1 MRGAIAKGAAW
12 MVLFRLFD
20 RSIGIVSTAILARLL
35 LPADFGL
42 VAMAMSIIA
51 VIEFATAFSFE
62 MALIQKPDPQ
72 REHYDT
78 AWTLNIIVAGLG
90 AVLTSLLAFPAAN
103 FYGDPR
109 LVEVMLAIGAAWL
122 IAGFENIGTVN
133 FRREMDFSAE
143 FRLMATKRFVS
154 FLVTMVAALTLRS
167 YWALI
172 IGTATS
178 RVLGVALSY
187 GMQPFRPR
195 LSLSRARE
203 LFSFSGWMLLSN
215 ISGVVIG
222 KVPHF
227 IVGRLFGAQALG
239 AYTVGAEIANLAYTE
254 LVAPLNRA
262 MFPGYAR
269 LSEDRPAFRS
279 TCLDATAAILLVVL
293 PVSVGVAVLA
303 GPIVRILLG
312 AQWVDAVPVIQVLAL
327 SGAVSAVTSNN
338 VAAYLALGLPQLTT
352 WILSTRLLLLLAA
365 VWLLAPRHGMIGVAY
380 ADLVSSLGSLAVSL
394 PILFTTLQLGVRDY
408 LRTLWR
414 PTLASVAT
422 GALVHGVIGRLPET
436 GSFGTALLSLALG
449 ATIGLIAYITLVA
462 LLWRVSGR
470 PQTVE
475 VLLAQRGRH
484 WLLQRLPRRSA

>member
-78 AWTLNIIVAGLG
+78 AWTLNIIMAGLG
-90 AVLTSLLAFPAAN
+90 ALLTASLALPAAS

-133 FRREMDFSAE
+133 FRREMNFSAE

-178 RVLGVALSY
+178 RALGVALSY
-187 GMQPFRPR
+187 GMQPYRPR
-195 LSLSRARE
+195 LSLARTRE
-203 LFSFSGWMLLSN
+203 LFSFSGWLLLSN

-227 IVGRLFGAQALG
+227 TVGRLFGAQVLG

-312 AQWVDAVPVIQVLAL
+312 AQWVDAVPVIQVLAF

-338 VAAYLALGLPQLTT
+338 VAAYLALGRPQLTT
-352 WILSTRLLLLLAA
+352 WILATRLVLLLAA
-365 VWLLAPRHGMIGVAY
+365 IWLLAPRYGMIGVAY
-380 ADLVSSLGSLAVSL
+380 ADLVSALGSLVVSL
-394 PILFTTLQLGVRDY
+394 PILFTTLQLGALQY

-414 PTLASVAT
+414 PTLASLAT
-422 GALVHGVIGRLPET
+422 GVLVLGLIGLLPGA
-436 GSFGTALLSLALG
+436 GSFANALLALAIG
-449 ATIGLIAYITLVA
+449 APVGLIAYVALVA
-462 LLWRVSGR
+462 LLWRLSGR

-475 VLLAQRGRH
+475 VLLAQRGRD
-484 WLLQRLPRRSA
+484 WLQQRLSRRGA